1 MSSRKPQ
8 PTPPNT
14 MLASTVKTMLD
25 GSIAIGAVAY
35 SGFGSTIT

>member
-1 MSSRKPQ
+1 
-8 PTPPNT
+8 
-14 MLASTVKTMLD
+14 MLATSVNTMLD